1 MINDIAVPMPKQ
13 FVICINSGEYRASL
27 EACKLYEVKPDSKA
41 KTHGLLRI
49 LDESGEDYLY
59 PASFFEPVKLSD
71 TTVRKLATTKRR
83 EYALSSQG

>member
-1 MINDIAVPMPKQ
+1 MPKQ
-13 FVICINSGEYRASL
+13 FVICVNPGDYKASL
-27 EACKLYEVKPDSKA
+27 ETRKLYEIKPDSKA

-59 PASFFEPVKLSD
+59 PASLFEPVKLSD
-71 TTVRKLATTKRR
+71 TAVRKLATTRRR